1 MGTGVVAALIAVL
14 TLAFEE
20 GMRRFYPSKTT
31 WLRLRSKHGRRA
43 VRAMRLRMEATADYR
58 LTRALATTLLGLTIV
73 WVAIASL
80 LDKRWYEV
88 VLDVLP
94 YVLVGLALIR
104 TPSSL
109 RRIADRM
116 KEYERDHGEDP
127 DRDYETG
134 DGGPAAIAL

>member
-1 MGTGVVAALIAVL
+1 
-14 TLAFEE
+14 
-20 GMRRFYPSKTT
+20 MRRFYPSKAT

-43 VRAMRLRMEATADYR
+43 VRAMRNRMEVTAEYR
-58 LTRALATTLLGLTIV
+58 LTKVLATTLLALTVV

-88 VLDVLP
+88 FLDVLP
-94 YVLVGLALIR
+94 YILVGIALIR

-109 RRIADRM
+109 RKMADRM
-116 KEYERDHGEDP
+116 KEYERDLGEDP
-127 DRDYETG
+127 DRDYGNG